1 MSRSIRP
8 ICRQLIRNNAT
19 ALLKT
24 MLFRLIPLCAL
35 LSLGLSSG
43 LSAYEVTNLR
53 CEYSENPYGVDVS
66 QPALS
71 WQLKSEERGV
81 SQAAWEIE
89 VASTLET
96 LVTGR
101 ADLWRSGRVN
111 DDRTRF
117 VLYGGRPLRSSQQV
131 FWRVRSWRHD
141 GTVSPWS
148 EVANWTMGQVSAE
161 DWDAVWIEAAE
172 EAPSVLLRQVFE
184 VDAPLKRAL
193 VHVSG
198 LGHYELHINGQKVG
212 EDKLSPGWTD
222 YEETTLYDTRN
233 VADFLD
239 GGRNAI
245 GLMLGNGMYHV
256 ERNGRFAKFEGSFG
270 NKRAILE
277 LILEFEDGTRR
288 KVVSNDDWRSQDG
301 PITVSSIFG
310 GETYDARL
318 LPVGWSTA
326 GYDDRSWAF
335 ARPSKSGRIETLR
348 GQGTAAQPL
357 KAIEVREPVSV
368 QALAADGAI
377 LYDFGQNTSY
387 VPRIRV
393 KGPKGSRIQLIPA
406 ELVFPDG
413 YPSRSSMGGIHR
425 GTSWCEYIK
434 GTDGEELWEPSF
446 FYIGSRYIQ
455 FQAIAAQR
463 GDPLP
468 TIEQIEGLV
477 VHSTARPLAGFE
489 TSNPLM
495 NDIRGLVR
503 WAQRSNMVS
512 VLTDCPHREK
522 LGWLEQYHLNG
533 PSIRYEFD
541 VARIFR
547 KAMRDMADGQTE
559 EGMVPNIAPEFTRF
573 RGTFRSAAEWGAAF
587 IAVPW
592 QQYLFNGD
600 TALMA
605 EYYPQMKA
613 YYGYLESKAED
624 NILSEGLGDW
634 YDLGPN
640 HGPGRA
646 QLTLPP
652 LTATAFLFQDA
663 KLLGKMATLLG
674 RTEDAEHFK
683 ARAAAIRRSFN
694 ERFYNEEGGY
704 YASNSQA
711 GNAIPLVMGIVEP
724 ENRDRVFSALLE
736 DVVNRGY
743 AMTAGDVGFRYLLL
757 ALSDAGRDDVVFRM
771 INQDETP
778 GYGYQLKM
786 GATALTEAW
795 DASPSS
801 SNNHFMLGHIIEW
814 FYGRL
819 LGIRPVEEA
828 PGFKHV
834 HLEPRPVAAL
844 QRARGHHDT
853 PYGRVE
859 VEWIQHENEAFAYT
873 VKLPPN
879 TTATL
884 VLPAGHTSLIQE
896 SGVSVE
902 ESIGVQLIERGSAH
916 TVFRLTSGTYSFLT
930 TR

>member
-1 MSRSIRP
+1 
-8 ICRQLIRNNAT
+8 
-19 ALLKT
+19 
-24 MLFRLIPLCAL
+24 MLFRVLHLSAL
-35 LSLGLSSG
+35 LGLVLSSS
-43 LSAYEVTNLR
+43 LFAYEVRHLR
-53 CEYSENPYGVDVS
+53 CEYSENPYGVDAA

-71 WQLKSEERGV
+71 WQLESSERGA

-89 VASTLET
+89 VASTVEKLIS
-96 LVTGR
+96 GR
-101 ADLWRSGRVN
+101 ADVWRSGRVKE
-111 DDRTRF
+111 DRTRF
-117 VLYGGRPLRSSQQV
+117 VLYDGRPLRSSEQV
-131 FWRVRSWRHD
+131 FWRVRSWRTD
-141 GTVSPWS
+141 GTTSPWS
-148 EVANWTMGQVSAE
+148 DVASWTMGQLSSS
-161 DWDAVWIEAAE
+161 DWEASWIEAAE
-172 EAPSVLLRQVFE
+172 EAPSVLLRQVF
-184 VDAPLKRAL
+184 DIDSPLKRAL

-222 YEETTLYDTRN
+222 YEETTLYDTRD
-233 VADFLD
+233 VTAFIQS
-239 GGRNAI
+239 GANAI

-256 ERNGRFAKFEGSFG
+256 ERDGRFAKFEGSFG

-277 LILEFEDGTRR
+277 VILEFEDGTVEE
-288 KVVSNDDWRSQDG
+288 VVSNDDWRSLDG

-318 LPVGWSTA
+318 LPAGWSTA
-326 GYDDRSWAF
+326 GYDDSGWAF

-368 QALAADGAI
+368 LPLAADGAT

-406 ELVFPDG
+406 ELVYPDG

-434 GTDGEELWEPSF
+434 GTDGEEVWEPSF

-455 FQAIAAQR
+455 VQTIAAKT

-468 TIEQIEGLV
+468 TLEEIEGLV

-489 TSNPLM
+489 TSNPLI
-495 NDIRGLVR
+495 NDIRDLVR

-663 KLLGKMATLLG
+663 NLLGKMAEILG
-674 RTEDAEHFK
+674 QAEDAKHYK
-683 ARAAAIRRSFN
+683 ARAAAIRASFN
-694 ERFYNEEGGY
+694 ERFYNEEGGF

-711 GNAIPLVMGIVEP
+711 GNAIPLVMGLVEP
-724 ENRDRVFSALLE
+724 ENRNRVFTALLE

-828 PGFKHV
+828 PGFKQV

-859 VEWIQHENEAFAYT
+859 AEWTQHSDGALVYK
-873 VKLPPN
+873 VSLPAN
-879 TTATL
+879 TSATL
-884 VLPAGHTSLIQE
+884 VLPVAEGTSVREGDGLAQEARGVTLIEQSSSHATLRIE
-896 SGVSVE
+896 SGE
-902 ESIGVQLIERGSAH
+902 YTFFTKR
-916 TVFRLTSGTYSFLT
+916 
-930 TR
+930 

>member
-1 MSRSIRP
+1 
-8 ICRQLIRNNAT
+8 
-19 ALLKT
+19 
-24 MLFRLIPLCAL
+24 MLFRVLHLSAL
-35 LSLGLSSG
+35 LGLVLSSS
-43 LSAYEVTNLR
+43 LFAYEVRHLR
-53 CEYSENPYGVDVS
+53 CEYSENPYGVDTA

-71 WQLKSEERGV
+71 WQLASSEREV

-89 VASTLET
+89 VASTLEK
-96 LVTGR
+96 LISGR
-101 ADLWRSGRVN
+101 ADVWRSGRVN
-111 DDRTRF
+111 EDRTQF
-117 VLYGGRPLRSSQQV
+117 VLYDGRPLRSSEQV
-131 FWRVRSWRHD
+131 FWRVRSWRTD
-141 GTVSPWS
+141 GTMSPWS
-148 EVANWTMGQVSAE
+148 DAASWTMGQLSAA
-161 DWDAVWIEAAE
+161 DWQATWIEAAE
-172 EAPSVLLRQVFE
+172 EAPSVLLRQVFD
-184 VDAPLKRAL
+184 VDSPVKRAL

-222 YEETTLYDTRN
+222 YEETTLYDTRD
-233 VADFLD
+233 VTALIKE
-239 GGRNAI
+239 GANAI

-270 NKRAILE
+270 NKRAVLE
-277 LILEFEDGTRR
+277 LILEFENGTRQE
-288 KVVSNDDWRSQDG
+288 VVTNDDWRSLDG
-301 PITVSSIFG
+301 PITVSSIYG

-318 LPVGWSTA
+318 LPAGWSMA
-326 GYDDRSWAF
+326 GYDDSVWAF

-348 GQGTAAQPL
+348 GQGTAAQPME
-357 KAIEVREPVSV
+357 AIEVREPVSV
-368 QALAADGAI
+368 QLLAADGAT

-387 VPRIRV
+387 IPRIRV

-434 GTDGEELWEPSF
+434 GTDDEEVWEPSF

-455 FQAIAAQR
+455 VQAIAAQT
-463 GDPLP
+463 GDSLP
-468 TIEQIEGLV
+468 TIEKIEGLV

-489 TSNPLM
+489 TSNLLL
-495 NDIRGLVR
+495 NDIRDLVR

-613 YYGYLESKAED
+613 YYRYLESKAED

-663 KLLGKMATLLG
+663 SLLGKMAELLG
-674 RTEDAEHFK
+674 RAEDAKHFK
-683 ARAAAIRRSFN
+683 ARAAAIRASFN
-694 ERFYNEEGGY
+694 ERFYNEECGF

-711 GNAIPLVMGIVEP
+711 GNAIPLVMGLVEP
-724 ENRDRVFSALLE
+724 ENRKRVFEALLE

-771 INQDETP
+771 INQDESP

-834 HLEPRPVAAL
+834 HLEPRPVDGLANVK
-844 QRARGHHDT
+844 GHHDT
-853 PYGRVE
+853 PYGRIE
-859 VEWIQHENEAFAYT
+859 AEWIQHSDGALVYK
-873 VKLPPN
+873 VSLPAN
-879 TTATL
+879 TSATL
-884 VLPAGHTSLIQE
+884 ILPAVAGTSLREGDGLAQE
-896 SGVSVE
+896 SPGVT
-902 ESIGVQLIERGSAH
+902 LIEQGSSRA
-916 TVFRLTSGTYSFLT
+916 TLRIESGEYTFFT

>member
-1 MSRSIRP
+1 M
-8 ICRQLIRNNAT
+8 
-19 ALLKT
+19 
-24 MLFRLIPLCAL
+24 FRLIPIFVF
-35 LSLGLSSG
+35 LSLCVSSG
-43 LSAYEVTNLR
+43 LLAYEVTNLR

-71 WQLKSEERGV
+71 WQLESSERGV

-89 VASTLET
+89 VASTVEKLIS
-96 LVTGR
+96 GR
-101 ADLWRSGRVN
+101 ADVWRSGRVN
-111 DDRTRF
+111 EDRTRF
-117 VLYGGRPLRSSQQV
+117 VRYDGRPLGSSEQV
-131 FWRVRSWRHD
+131 FWRVRSWRTD
-141 GTVSPWS
+141 GTMSPWS
-148 EVANWTMGQVSAE
+148 DVASWTMGQLSAA
-161 DWDAVWIEAAE
+161 DWDAAWIEAGE
-172 EAPSVLLRQVFE
+172 EAPSVLLRQVFD
-184 VDAPLKRAL
+184 VDSPLKRAL

-222 YEETTLYDTRN
+222 YEETTLYDTRD
-233 VADFLD
+233 VTAFIKA
-239 GGRNAI
+239 GANAI

-256 ERNGRFAKFEGSFG
+256 ERDGRFAKFEGSFG

-277 LILEFEDGTRR
+277 LILEFEDGTREE
-288 KVVSNDDWRSQDG
+288 VVSNDDWRSLNG

-326 GYDDRSWAF
+326 GYDDSGWDF

-348 GQGTAAQPL
+348 GQSTAAQPL
-357 KAIEVREPVSV
+357 EAIEVREPVSV
-368 QALAADGAI
+368 QPLSAEGAT

-434 GTDGEELWEPSF
+434 GTDDEEVWEPSF

-455 FQAIAAQR
+455 VQAIAAKR

-468 TIEQIEGLV
+468 TLDKIEGLV

-489 TSNPLM
+489 TSNPLI
-495 NDIRGLVR
+495 NDIRDLVR

-547 KAMRDMADGQTE
+547 KAMRDMADGQTA

-600 TALMA
+600 MSLMA

-663 KLLGKMATLLG
+663 KLLGKMAEILG
-674 RTEDAEHFK
+674 QTEDAEHFK
-683 ARAAAIRRSFN
+683 ARAAAIRASFN

-711 GNAIPLVMGIVEP
+711 GNAIPLVMGLVEP
-724 ENRDRVFSALLE
+724 ENRNRVFMALLE

-757 ALSDAGRDDVVFRM
+757 ALSNAGRDDVVFRM

-844 QRARGHHDT
+844 QHVRGHHDT

-859 VEWIQHENEAFAYT
+859 AEWTQHSDGALVYKVN
-873 VKLPPN
+873 LPAN
-879 TTATL
+879 TSATL
-884 VLPAGHTSLIQE
+884 ILPVAEGISVREGDGLAQEARGVTLIEQSSSQATFRIE
-896 SGVSVE
+896 SGE
-902 ESIGVQLIERGSAH
+902 Y
-916 TVFRLTSGTYSFLT
+916 TFFT